1 MQQVRRFHLR
11 AAERLPLRSAR
22 PVKTAAPALAAAALW
37 LAAPSHAQTAAPPV
51 TPVADVAGA
60 IRAAVVLKGD
70 GALDAAE
77 VSPLRATYG
86 PELGETMLCLRTPLA
101 GQPAYIA
108 VFFEGGRV
116 LDYRRAVAIDRCAGA
131 VYAPL
136 PKAAKAGPA
145 KRTPAR

>member
-1 MQQVRRFHLR
+1 
-11 AAERLPLRSAR
+11 
-22 PVKTAAPALAAAALW
+22 VKRAAPAFAAALW
-37 LAAPSHAQTAAPPV
+37 LAAPCHAQTVAPTVAQTGAPSV

-60 IRAAVVLKGD
+60 IRAGVVLKGGAVDD

-77 VSPLRATYG
+77 ISPLRATFG
-86 PELGETMLCLRTPLA
+86 PELGDTMLCLRTPLA

-136 PKAAKAGPA
+136 PKAPPPKRARAK
-145 KRTPAR
+145 

>member
-1 MQQVRRFHLR
+1 VKR
-11 AAERLPLRSAR
+11 AA
-22 PVKTAAPALAAAALW
+22 PVLAAAALW
-37 LAAPSHAQTAAPPV
+37 LAAPSHAQTVAQTVAQTRAQTGAPSV

-60 IRAAVVLKGD
+60 IRAGVVLKGGAAGD

-77 VSPLRATYG
+77 ISPLRATFG
-86 PELGETMLCLRTPLA
+86 PELGDTMLCLRTPLA
-101 GQPAYIA
+101 GQPVYIA

-136 PKAAKAGPA
+136 PKAPPP
-145 KRTPAR
+145 KRARAR